1 MSEPKEY
8 PLVTYFMDQGKR
20 KALGLTP
27 QQEAVELYRDM
38 QNCLEGGLITDS
50 EVTIRSTQINMLSL
64 GLRDDTTGMR
74 REQTGY

>member
-8 PLVTYFMDQGKR
+8 PLVTYFMDQAKR

-50 EVTIRSTQINMLSL
+50 EVAVRTAQINMFSM
-64 GLRDDTTGMR
+64 GLRDDTTGMT
-74 REQTGY
+74 REKT